1 MMGKSPQPPDLGVR
15 IPDTR
20 FEMKSFEFLVLSCE
34 FPPAESANWRV
45 RNSKLITQHSKL
57 AVWISHV
64 TSHISHLAVAVLVCA
79 LAVSTV
85 AYALEVPYLSGRV
98 NDQANLLDDGVE
110 SQLEE
115 RLRLLEEDTGAQ
127 VAVLTIPSLEGDP
140 LEDFSMRVVETWK
153 LGRAD
158 ADDGVLI
165 LIARDE
171 RRMRIEV
178 GYGLEGVLTDAQ
190 SGRIVDHLMAPRF
203 REGDFN
209 GGVGAAVDAVSSAI
223 RGEPVELPEKGTE
236 SPGFNPGSF
245 IFLLIFGL
253 PFINIALAARGAA
266 GWIVGIFL
274 TPFFFAFPAAIF
286 GLKVGKIAAIAWL
299 IAFPALRLIVPKSK
313 GGAGSRGG
321 TFWGPF
327 ISGGGGGGFSG
338 GGFSGGGGSFGGGG
352 ASGGW

>member
-1 MMGKSPQPPDLGVR
+1 M
-15 IPDTR
+15 
-20 FEMKSFEFLVLSCE
+20 VLSRRHLLILTVLACVL
-34 FPPAESANWRV
+34 ATASAV
-45 RNSKLITQHSKL
+45 I
-57 AVWISHV
+57 
-64 TSHISHLAVAVLVCA
+64 
-79 LAVSTV
+79 
-85 AYALEVPYLSGRV
+85 ALEVPYLSGRV
-98 NDQANLLDDGVE
+98 NDQANLLDDGFE
-110 SQLEE
+110 GQLEE
-115 RLRLLEEDTGAQ
+115 RLRLLEEETGAQ

-140 LEDFSMRVVETWK
+140 LEDFSIRVVETWK

-190 SGRIVDHLMAPRF
+190 SGRIIDQLMSPRF
-203 REGDFN
+203 REGDFS
-209 GGVGAAVDAVSSAI
+209 GGVGAAVEAVSSAI
-223 RGEPVELPEKGTE
+223 RGEPLDLPEKSTRSEGV
-236 SPGFNPGSF
+236 NPGAI

-253 PFINIALAARGAA
+253 PFIGAALSARGAA

-274 TPFFFAFPAAIF
+274 TPFFFGFPAAIF
-286 GLKVGKIAAIAWL
+286 GVTIGKVTAIAWL
-299 IAFPALRLIVPKSK
+299 IAFPLLRLILPKTTTGRGTGTS
-313 GGAGSRGG
+313 GS

-327 ISGGGGGGFSG
+327 IGGGGGGGGFSG